1 MQEIIEQ
8 AGSLGRAIAGSPQA
22 ARLRQ
27 ARADLEAKKD
37 LLDLLK
43 DYHAQADKIAAMEE
57 QNKPVEV
64 GDKHKLQELH
74 DRLIASEVFK
84 KYTSA
89 QVDYVDLMRNVSDAL
104 RRELSRTE
112 GGEDQPAAE
121 KA

>member
-43 DYHAQADKIAAMEE
+43 DC
-57 QNKPVEV
+57 NTSPVCNIFV
-64 GDKHKLQELH
+64 K
-74 DRLIASEVFK
+74 
-84 KYTSA
+84 
-89 QVDYVDLMRNVSDAL
+89 
-104 RRELSRTE
+104 
-112 GGEDQPAAE
+112 
-121 KA
+121 